1 MKLMR
6 NRECQLKVIAHNYK
20 CLDVFHLLLEK
31 PSFYQ
36 LVCLFPEHEWFH
48 NSPLNLLGT
57 QPPFKG
63 RQVFF
68 LVIHHLPY
76 LGTVEFC
83 SLFRPLV
90 MRAIGHRSSW
100 LMWGPFGLAPVPETG
115 EKLIRFYVWKT
126 MCSGLFYN
134 FRRACLLKGLWL
146 GRLNWIYFISRGSSS
161 FSLWMMYLKFP
172 FSCHI
177 AGIQDS
183 HLMFFWK
190 FLLLWATTTR

>member
-48 NSPLNLLGT
+48 NSPLNLCAHNLPLKERNLHG
-57 QPPFKG
+57 QN

-76 LGTVEFC
+76 LGTMEFC
-83 SLFRPLV
+83 SLFRSLV

-100 LMWGPFGLAPVPETG
+100 LTWGPFGLAPVPETG
-115 EKLIRFYVWKT
+115 EKLIHLYVWKT
-126 MCSGLFYN
+126 MCFGLFYY
-134 FRRACLLKGLWL
+134 FRRASLLKG
-146 GRLNWIYFISRGSSS
+146 S
-161 FSLWMMYLKFP
+161 
-172 FSCHI
+172 
-177 AGIQDS
+177 D
-183 HLMFFWK
+183 
-190 FLLLWATTTR
+190 